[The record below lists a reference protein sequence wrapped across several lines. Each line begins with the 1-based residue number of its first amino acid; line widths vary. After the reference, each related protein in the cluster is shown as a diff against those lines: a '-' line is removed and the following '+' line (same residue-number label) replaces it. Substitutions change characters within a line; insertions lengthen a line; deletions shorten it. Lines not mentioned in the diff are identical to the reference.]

1 MWESPQMPCTL
12 RELKSGNLM
21 EVMIFTNHRGMSK
34 IQYSIRLDMVIGYA
48 IFCLEFLFLQPF
60 QPQMIKIGI
69 WNISV
74 SPIPVCRYRHSP
86 ESSHSIFLIH
96 FRSAFSPSFISSM
109 NTGAMEH
116 FQ

>member
-74 SPIPVCRYRHSP
+74 SPIPVFRYCY
-86 ESSHSIFLIH
+86 SSVKPFHFIH